1 LDGVCKA
8 LAAVVDA
15 RPDVEVVLP
24 VHRNPRVARTVEAA
38 LGDRDRVRLVEPLGY
53 AEFQSA
59 LRQSHL
65 VLTDSGGVQEEAPT
79 WGVPVLVARRTTER
93 SEAVAAG
100 VASLVGLDGARIERA
115 MLDLL
120 DDPAAHEAMRARSN
134 PFGDGA
140 AAARIAARIADD
152 LGAAPSEDAA
162 AAAVA

>member
-1 LDGVCKA
+1 
-8 LAAVVDA
+8 
-15 RPDVEVVLP
+15 
-24 VHRNPRVARTVEAA
+24 
-38 LGDRDRVRLVEPLGY
+38 
-53 AEFQSA
+53 
-59 LRQSHL
+59 
-65 VLTDSGGVQEEAPT
+65 VQEEAPT

-93 SEAVAAG
+93 SEAVTAG